1 LETKHFDNSPDPYN
15 PGWLNWNM
23 TDPTRYNGQTLGK
36 MIVRL
41 EDEGSTGL
49 VKARMRMFPEHKHSN
64 LLDTVHGG
72 AILGFIDVALFSA
85 SRMFGLIDI
94 GSSVTLDLSTQFI
107 GAGKIGEP
115 MDAETE
121 LLKETHRLIFLRGL
135 VLQGETMVASYS
147 GTIRKPTIRQP
158 SAQ

>member
-1 LETKHFDNSPDPYN
+1 LILQTTHFDHSPDPEN

-23 TDPTRYNGQTLGK
+23 IDPTRYNGQVLGK

-41 EDEGSTGL
+41 EGEGRVGR
-49 VKARMRMFPEHKHSN
+49 VKARIRMFPEHKHSN
-64 LLDTVHGG
+64 LLDTIHGG

-94 GSSVTLDLSTQFI
+94 GSAVTLDLSTKFI

-121 LLKETHRLIFLRGL
+121 LLKETRRLIFLRGL

-147 GTIRKPTIRQP
+147 GTLRKT
-158 SAQ
+158 SSK